1 MARSRDPT
9 RDKAYVLWLK
19 AGGSKSKRGI
29 LNNIA
34 KDLGINVSLLR
45 KWKCIDNWEEKEKR
59 KSDKSN
65 ITYITDKSIPKD
77 EVEFS
82 ENKQKY
88 VKAEAMYVAG
98 CSNQDIAQTLNI
110 KIGTVNTWSSRYD
123 WLNKRMEVQ
132 LKVMDILYEKV
143 IEKRVA
149 DIEKIYG
156 YVDIIRNLIMTCIV
170 NKEKSI
176 KEKATEISALSGALK
191 VIEDSNRFQNRLI
204 GLSDNPISLIT
215 REYEV
220 KANKNSELSTNEEN
234 KVIETIKE
242 FQKKLERDKSLWSQM
257 KSD

>member
-19 AGGSKSKRGI
+19 AGGSKAKRGI
-29 LNNIA
+29 LNSIA
-34 KDLGINVSLLR
+34 EELKINVSLLR

-59 KSDKSN
+59 KSNKSN
-65 ITYITDKSIPKD
+65 ITNIVTKTITKGND
-77 EVEFS
+77 EIAD
-82 ENKQKY
+82 NKQKFL
-88 VKAEAMYVAG
+88 KAETMYVSG
-98 CSNQDIAQTLNI
+98 HSNKEIAQTLNI
-110 KIGTVNTWSSRYD
+110 KIGTINTWSSRYD
-123 WLNKRMEVQ
+123 WLSKRMEVQ

-143 IEKRVA
+143 IEKRIE

-156 YVDIIRNLIMTCIV
+156 YVDIIRNLIMNCII

-176 KEKATEISALSGALK
+176 KDKATEISALSGALK

-204 GLSDNPISLIT
+204 GLTDNPINLIT

-220 KANKNSELSTNEEN
+220 KANKNSELSNNEEN

-257 KSD
+257 K